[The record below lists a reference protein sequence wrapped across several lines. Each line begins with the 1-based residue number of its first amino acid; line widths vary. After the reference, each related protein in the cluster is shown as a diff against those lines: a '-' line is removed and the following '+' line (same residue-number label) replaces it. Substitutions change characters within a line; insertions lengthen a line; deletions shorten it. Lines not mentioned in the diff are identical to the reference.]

1 MAVINDA
8 AYEWCVSSPSII
20 DPTRTYNAFFIRI
33 QHEGPGRK
41 AGLSTEQLLEVRM
54 TPTFGPPNHKSTLTP
69 ALSAAL
75 TFADY
80 MTSKV
85 HVPDDIFAAMKK
97 HLDDRQ
103 IVEASA
109 TVGFYN
115 FVSRFLVTLNVDGK
129 MSTRVPIPL

>member
-1 MAVINDA
+1 M
-8 AYEWCVSSPSII
+8 
-20 DPTRTYNAFFIRI
+20 
-33 QHEGPGRK
+33 QHEGPGRT
-41 AGLSTEQLLEVRM
+41 AGLTTEQLLEIRM
-54 TPTFGPPNHKSTLTP
+54 TPAFGPSNHTSTLTP

-75 TFADY
+75 SFADY
-80 MTSKV
+80 MTSRV
-85 HVPDDIFAAMKK
+85 HVPDEIFEGMKK

-129 MSTRVPIPL
+129 MSTRVPIPSPS